1 MKAALRVPG
10 EGTLSEQELM
20 RLAQDV
26 LPGGVLGKFWFPP
39 GDGFIPASAEGAYMT
54 SIAGDRYLDMSCG
67 GGTLVLG
74 HRHPAQMAAVE
85 AQLSNGH
92 HYFSVVT
99 EQGHS
104 LGGHDQERGAMCR
117 TGAVCRDRI
126 RGDVL
131 RAPTGPSTYEAGQGV
146 EIRRRISRQSRYWG
160 DQPVAD
166 IRRAVPVST
175 AEFCRNSARDNR
187 INPGRAIQ

>member
-10 EGTLSEQELM
+10 EGTLSEQELT

-99 EQGHS
+99 EQAIRLAAMIKNARS
-104 LGGHDQERGAMCR
+104 MCR
-117 TGAVCRDRI
+117 SCAVRRDRF
-126 RGDVL
+126 GGNLL
-131 RAPTGPSTYEAGQGV
+131 RTPLGAGAYGAGQGA
-146 EIRRRISRQSRYWG
+146 EIRGRLSRQSRYWG
-160 DQPVAD
+160 DQPVSD
-166 IRRAVPVST
+166 IGRAVPVST
-175 AEFCRNSARDNR
+175 AEFCWNSARDNR